1 MSSAAT
7 ALKEEE
13 KMRRLIGFCV
23 FILLTAGSVHA
34 QQKKLKVL
42 ISADME
48 GIGGVSTWDVQA
60 DPKGREYEKF
70 RRLMT
75 KEVNAAVAGAVEAGA
90 TDVLVVDS
98 HGDGQNIDIEV
109 LDKRVRLIRAWPR
122 PLSMVQGIDSTFDA
136 VVFVGYHAREGAAE
150 AVLAHTDNGRM
161 GVKLNGVEVPEA
173 GFEAAIAG
181 DFGVPVVCLSGD
193 QTIGQEARELLGP
206 IETVEV
212 KRAIGFYSA
221 EMMPPEESQRL
232 IREGVKRG
240 VERRAEIKPYKISHP
255 VKLEIRFND
264 VVIAE
269 LVSYLPGVE
278 RTSGNTIVF
287 TGRDMTEVSK
297 FLMVV
302 LYLKTPE

>member
-1 MSSAAT
+1 MH
-7 ALKEEE
+7 
-13 KMRRLIGFCV
+13 RLMGFCV
-23 FILLTAGSVHA
+23 LVLLTAGSVPA

-48 GIGGVSTWDVQA
+48 GIGGVSTWEVQA
-60 DPKGREYEKF
+60 DSKGREYEKF

-75 KEVNAAVAGAVEAGA
+75 QEVNAAVAGAAEAGA
-90 TDVLVVDS
+90 TDVLVADS
-98 HGDGQNIDIEV
+98 HGDGQNIDIEL
-109 LDKRVRLIRAWPR
+109 LDKRARLIRAWPR

-136 VVFVGYHAREGAAE
+136 VVFVGYHARGGAAE
-150 AVLAHTDNGRM
+150 AVLAHTFSHRVV
-161 GVKLNGVEVPEA
+161 VKLNGVEVPEA
-173 GFEAAIAG
+173 GFEAAVAG
-181 DFGVPVVCLSGD
+181 DFGVPVVFLSGD

-206 IETVEV
+206 IETVAV
-212 KRAIGFYSA
+212 KHAIGFYSA
-221 EMMPPEESQRL
+221 EMLPPEESQRL
-232 IREGVKRG
+232 IREGVRRG

-297 FLMVV
+297 FFLVV
-302 LYLKTPE
+302 GYLRTPYWEAYE